1 MPHPSVVELKPT
13 EAPQAGAP
21 SGGHTEFLAALGK
34 RVRELRELRGM
45 ARKVLARDADVS
57 ERYLAQLEAG
67 EGNVSIVLLRRIALA
82 LGVQP
87 EDLMVSGRTAAYR
100 LVAQLLERFPE
111 DRLEEVLFRLIRDLG
126 AHDTARRRRVA
137 LMGLRG
143 AGKSTL
149 GELLATELHVPFIEL
164 DSEIEREAGMALS
177 EVFLLYGQGG
187 YRRMERRCLERVIE
201 SHPDVVLSVG
211 GGIVSE
217 PDTFNLLL
225 ANCFTVWLKASP
237 EEHMTRVAAQG
248 DLRPMQDNEDAME
261 DLRRILSAR
270 EPLYAKA
277 DVQVD
282 TSEQKPEE
290 SLAKLRQVVSA

>member
-1 MPHPSVVELKPT
+1 MVHPSSVETKPT
-13 EAPQAGAP
+13 EAPAHTGAGHA
-21 SGGHTEFLAALGK
+21 EFLAALG
-34 RVRELRELRGM
+34 RRLRELRAQRGM

-57 ERYLAQLEAG
+57 ERYLAQLEVG

-87 EDLMVSGRTAAYR
+87 EDLMVNRRTAAYR

-126 AHDTARRRRVA
+126 AHNAARKRRVA

-149 GELLATELHVPFIEL
+149 GRLLATELHVPFVEL
-164 DSEIEREAGMALS
+164 DCEIEREAGMALS

-201 SHPDVVLSVG
+201 SHADAVLSVG

-225 ANCFTVWLKASP
+225 GNCFTVWLKATP
-237 EEHMTRVAAQG
+237 EEHMMRVAAQG
-248 DLRPMQDNEDAME
+248 DMRPMQDNEDAME
-261 DLRRILSAR
+261 DLRRILGAR

-277 DVQVD
+277 DAQVD
-282 TSEQKPEE
+282 TSGQKPEA
-290 SLAKLRQVVSA
+290 SLAKLRQAVAA

>member
-1 MPHPSVVELKPT
+1 VRNPSVLELKPT
-13 EAPQAGAP
+13 EGPQAAP
-21 SGGHTEFLAALGK
+21 SGGHAEFLAALGK

-201 SHPDVVLSVG
+201 SNPDAVLSVG

-282 TSEQKPEE
+282 TSGQKPEE
-290 SLAKLRQVVSA
+290 SLAKLRQAVVA